1 MAIEGLL
8 PPRVPQGDG
17 PDLPGTPVS
26 PDILRVPDPMS
37 GAAGAKGLGSGMRL
51 GRGLGVGSIS
61 ELSPGWGRLVGKRG
75 WGPQGTRPGWGCPAG
90 VLGQG
95 SRDEARGT
103 GRHPGLGGRA
113 WVGSGSAA
121 HRLCDLG
128 EVTGP
133 LWSLSAASSAQ
144 WR

>member
-1 MAIEGLL
+1 MASEGLL

-61 ELSPGWGRLVGKRG
+61 ELSPGWGRLVRKRG
-75 WGPQGTRPGWGCPAG
+75 LGATGDTPRVGVSGRGAGPGQQGRSQRDRTPPWAGRQSLGRFWFCSSPA
-90 VLGQG
+90 V
-95 SRDEARGT
+95 
-103 GRHPGLGGRA
+103 
-113 WVGSGSAA
+113 
-121 HRLCDLG
+121 
-128 EVTGP
+128 
-133 LWSLSAASSAQ
+133 
-144 WR
+144 